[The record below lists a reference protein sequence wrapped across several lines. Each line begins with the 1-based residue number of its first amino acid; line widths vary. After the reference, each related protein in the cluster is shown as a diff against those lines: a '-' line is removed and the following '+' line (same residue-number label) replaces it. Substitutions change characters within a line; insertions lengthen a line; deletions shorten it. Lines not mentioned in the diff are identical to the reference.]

1 MGTTER
7 LAQFIIETDYEDMPP
22 ATRHA
27 AKRAML
33 DTLGVM
39 MAGSEEPAGK
49 IITSFV
55 SSIGG
60 KPRAGVVGAGFRT
73 SSPNAALANGT
84 MGHALDYDDFC
95 RWANEGHPSVVL
107 LPCVLAL
114 GEDFG
119 ASGKTLL
126 EAFILGFEVIGRLA
140 ASGINPRAIGFHPT
154 AIFGTMG
161 AAAAAAKVIGL
172 GVEQTRM
179 VLGFAASHA
188 SGIGRNRGTMTKS
201 CHAGNAARSGVMA
214 ALLVKEGFTAA
225 ADLIEGRRGFCDT
238 FAGGAEWDDSKI
250 TNNLGDSYFISSP
263 GVIVKKY
270 PTCAF
275 AHRCIDAI
283 LQLSDTYQISADDV
297 VEVECQTGTMTGDI
311 LTYNDPVTYLEGKF
325 SMPFCMAIALLERK
339 VGLLQVTNEKVNDP
353 KTKQLMKQVR
363 LCPGGEPV
371 AASDVVKVRL
381 RDGKEYSLGIDKA
394 RGHPELPLTDEELIS
409 KYRDCA
415 AIILPQDE
423 VEQVLGLM
431 LNLEQLQ
438 QTSELMDIISKNKA

>member
-7 LAQFIIETDYEDMPP
+7 LAQFIIETGYEDIPP

-119 ASGKTLL
+119 ASGKRLV

-140 ASGINPRAIGFHPT
+140 VSGINPRAIGFHPT

-201 CHAGNAARSGVMA
+201 YHAGNAARSGVTA
-214 ALLVKEGFTAA
+214 ALLMKEGFTAA
-225 ADLIEGRRGFCDT
+225 ADLIEGSRGFSNA

-275 AHRCIDAI
+275 THRCIDAI

-297 VEVECQTGTMTGDI
+297 AEVECQTGTMTGDI

-353 KTKQLMKQVR
+353 RTKQLMKQVR

-381 RDGKEYSLGIDKA
+381 RDGKEYSLGIDKV